1 MESESSQSSH
11 QAFWLGQPGR
21 GYPEPK
27 AHSRHSENTCQ
38 MNEFTDNRNTGG
50 GAGLLGE
57 RVDELSFGEIQ

>member
-1 MESESSQSSH
+1 
-11 QAFWLGQPGR
+11 
-21 GYPEPK
+21 
-27 AHSRHSENTCQ
+27 